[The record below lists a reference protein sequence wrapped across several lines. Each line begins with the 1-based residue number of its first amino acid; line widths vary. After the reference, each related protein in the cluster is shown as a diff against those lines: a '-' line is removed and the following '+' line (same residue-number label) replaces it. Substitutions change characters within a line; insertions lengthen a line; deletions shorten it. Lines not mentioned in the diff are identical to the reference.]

1 MPSRNENWEI
11 FATIQILT
19 MKMKNNSVKI
29 LESDQ
34 NVEILRQ
41 KLVFVSCMLKISLT
55 IYLLQKLVSR
65 HGFLT
70 TDIL

>member
-11 FATIQILT
+11 FATIQILR
-19 MKMKNNSVKI
+19 MKMKNNNVKI